1 MPCSPDKET
10 IMHPA
15 FSVIFFTTASGAGY
29 GILALLGLFATFGWL
44 PLKTS
49 FNLTIITLALI
60 LITAGLLSST
70 AHLGHPERAWRA
82 LSQWRSS
89 WLSREGVFAIITFI
103 PASIFWLA
111 GGFPNLIPGPWE
123 FWGLAAGV
131 FSLVTIFCTAQIYAS
146 LKTIPQWHSL
156 FVPVIYILI
165 GLLDG
170 ALIITFLTAIF
181 DSFVINFS
189 WIVLSLAILG
199 GIVKLTYWKV
209 MDRPSPSTSATATGL
224 GDGSESVTLLDSPTT
239 SENFVMRE
247 MGFRVARKHT
257 QRLRK
262 LTFIL
267 LFLIPTAAAAIT
279 LFEQNGS
286 ILLISSLLALVS
298 AGIGTV
304 IERWLFFAE
313 AKHVVTLFYGAKSL

>member
-1 MPCSPDKET
+1 
-10 IMHPA
+10 
-15 FSVIFFTTASGAGY
+15 
-29 GILALLGLFATFGWL
+29 
-44 PLKTS
+44 
-49 FNLTIITLALI
+49 
-60 LITAGLLSST
+60 
-70 AHLGHPERAWRA
+70 
-82 LSQWRSS
+82 
-89 WLSREGVFAIITFI
+89 
-103 PASIFWLA
+103 
-111 GGFPNLIPGPWE
+111 
-123 FWGLAAGV
+123 
-131 FSLVTIFCTAQIYAS
+131 
-146 LKTIPQWHSL
+146 
-156 FVPVIYILI
+156 VPVIYILI

-199 GIVKLTYWKV
+199 GIVKLTYWNV

-224 GDGSESVTLLDSPTT
+224 GDGSESVSLLDSPTT

-298 AGIGTV
+298 AAIGTV

>member
-1 MPCSPDKET
+1 
-10 IMHPA
+10 MHPA

-44 PLKTS
+44 TLKPS

-199 GIVKLTYWKV
+199 GIVKLTYWNV

>member
-1 MPCSPDKET
+1 
-10 IMHPA
+10 MHPA

-44 PLKTS
+44 PLKPS

-170 ALIITFLTAIF
+170 ALIITFLTAVF

-199 GIVKLTYWKV
+199 GIVKLTYWNV

>member
-1 MPCSPDKET
+1 
-10 IMHPA
+10 MHPA
-15 FSVIFFTTASGAGY
+15 FSVIFFTSASGAGY
-29 GILALLGLFATFGWL
+29 GILALLGLFAAFGWI
-44 PLKTS
+44 PLKAS

-111 GGFPNLIPGPWE
+111 GGFPDLILGPWE
-123 FWGLAAGV
+123 FWGLTAGV
-131 FSLVTIFCTAQIYAS
+131 FSLLTIFCTAQIYAS
-146 LKTIPQWHSL
+146 LKTIPQWNSL
-156 FVPVIYILI
+156 FVPFIYLLI

-181 DSFVINFS
+181 DSFVINLS
-189 WIVLSLAILG
+189 WIILSLGILG
-199 GIVKLTYWKV
+199 GIVKLRYWKV
-209 MDRPSPSTSATATGL
+209 IDKPSRSTSATATGL

-247 MGFRVARKHT
+247 MGFSVARKHT
-257 QRLRK
+257 QKLRK
-262 LTFIL
+262 LTFIS
-267 LFLIPTAAAAIT
+267 LFLIPTVAAAIT
-279 LFEQNGS
+279 LFEQDIS
-286 ILLISSLLALVS
+286 IILISSLVALVS
-298 AGIGTV
+298 AALGT
-304 IERWLFFAE
+304 ITERWLFFAE

>member
-1 MPCSPDKET
+1 
-10 IMHPA
+10 MHPA

-49 FNLTIITLALI
+49 FNLTIITFALI

-170 ALIITFLTAIF
+170 ALIITFLTAVF